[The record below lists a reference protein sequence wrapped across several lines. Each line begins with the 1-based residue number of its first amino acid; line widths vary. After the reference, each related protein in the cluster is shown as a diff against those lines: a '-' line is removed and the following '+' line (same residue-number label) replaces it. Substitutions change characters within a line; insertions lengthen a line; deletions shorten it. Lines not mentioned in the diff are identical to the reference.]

1 MKLYKKLI
9 LSIAALGLTT
19 AVFADDWDDYSEETE
34 EPTVTVSGKVEMNAR
49 AYVDQRDAKD
59 DRLDVDEWKTDVF
72 PSGKVN
78 VNYSGLSSDVS
89 MTLKFD
95 KNSLANGYYWDILD
109 EFTAR
114 AYVGNAQFEAGKMRV
129 VWGKG
134 DKIHVLDNFNA
145 NDYTDYIV
153 PDYIDRR
160 ISEPMLRAVY
170 STNNNVKFEAIYTPM
185 MTVDRLGTG
194 VWEPKA
200 AAALQG
206 NVKTLAMAAYAETV
220 NGAEKARIFAA
231 ETAALKALMDAG
243 NTEASTEMTKRVT
256 DYIKNQNL
264 DAITAKIMGGASA
277 TDAFNAVVGEVYG
290 EKIHELVTN
299 KGLPPATATSLV
311 LASEY
316 SDYVQTTLSNAV
328 TAQNLALT
336 NLSGLSNDSSFLY
349 PDTMQ
354 LKYGQAGARMTFTVG
369 GADLGVS
376 YYYGHL
382 KQPSFNAEKF
392 TKAMATYL
400 ATGNMAESDKFLA
413 YDRVQIFGLEG
424 AGILFG
430 RLNSRFEAA
439 YNMTDDIAGDDPA
452 VHNNSIGW
460 VAGFDIDLPIH
471 NINFNVQENGKYIL
485 GGDDIKKKPYDVDAD
500 ANDCFTNN
508 KLIVDIT
515 DTWNHEKIKLDLKG
529 IWGIERG
536 DLIVMP
542 TLTFVIK
549 DDFNLNLS
557 GMYIWCKDSD
567 SEFDGWERNS
577 FAQIGVKYQF

>member
-170 STNNNVKFEAIYTPM
+170 STNNNVKFEAIWTPM
-185 MTVDRLGTG
+185 MTADRLGTG

-200 AAALQG
+200 TKSLAAAIESS
-206 NVKTLAMAAYAETV
+206 VK
-220 NGAEKARIFAA
+220 GADGKLGKAT
-231 ETAALKALMDAG
+231 TAKVEAGTKLSVINALKARYDVANG
-243 NTEASTEMTKRVT
+243 VV
-256 DYIKNQNL
+256 
-264 DAITAKIMGGASA
+264 TAKGGTASA
-277 TDAFNAVVGEVYG
+277 EEIA
-290 EKIHELVTN
+290 ELTA
-299 KGLPPATATSLV
+299 AT
-311 LASEY
+311 
-316 SDYVQTTLSNAV
+316 
-328 TAQNLALT
+328 TALI
-336 NLSGLSNDSSFLY
+336 
-349 PDTMQ
+349 
-354 LKYGQAGARMTFTVG
+354 GA
-369 GADLGVS
+369 
-376 YYYGHL
+376 
-382 KQPSFNAEKF
+382 
-392 TKAMATYL
+392 
-400 ATGNMAESDKFLA
+400 
-413 YDRVQIFGLEG
+413 
-424 AGILFG
+424 
-430 RLNSRFEAA
+430 
-439 YNMTDDIAGDDPA
+439 
-452 VHNNSIGW
+452 
-460 VAGFDIDLPIH
+460 
-471 NINFNVQENGKYIL
+471 
-485 GGDDIKKKPYDVDAD
+485 
-500 ANDCFTNN
+500 
-508 KLIVDIT
+508 
-515 DTWNHEKIKLDLKG
+515 
-529 IWGIERG
+529 
-536 DLIVMP
+536 
-542 TLTFVIK
+542 IK
-549 DDFNLNLS
+549 DRKS
-557 GMYIWCKDSD
+557 
-567 SEFDGWERNS
+567 
-577 FAQIGVKYQF
+577 VV

>member
-160 ISEPMLRAVY
+160 ISEPMFRAVY
-170 STNNNVKFEAIYTPM
+170 STNNNIKFEAIWTPM
-185 MTVDRLGTG
+185 MTADRLGTG

-200 AAALQG
+200 SKNLTTKVTEMMTSQIASS
-206 NVKTLAMAAYAETV
+206 MAGGLVTPSTI
-220 NGAEKARIFAA
+220 G
-231 ETAALKALMDAG
+231 ALM
-243 NTEASTEMTKRVT
+243 
-256 DYIKNQNL
+256 
-264 DAITAKIMGGASA
+264 
-277 TDAFNAVVGEVYG
+277 NA
-290 EKIHELVTN
+290 
-299 KGLPPATATSLV
+299 
-311 LASEY
+311 
-316 SDYVQTTLSNAV
+316 
-328 TAQNLALT
+328 
-336 NLSGLSNDSSFLY
+336 SSFDPNSLY
-349 PDTMQ
+349 PDTQ
-354 LKYGQAGARMTFTVG
+354 TLKYGQAGARMTFTVG
-369 GADLGVS
+369 GADLGFS
-376 YYYGHL
+376 YYYGHN
-382 KQPSFNAEKF
+382 KQPSANVKKMFEANAAAVMKTAANESPLG
-392 TKAMATYL
+392 TTLDATLNQYIAAIDL
-400 ATGNMAESDKFLA
+400 PELE
-413 YDRVQIFGLEG
+413 YDTVQIFGFEG

-430 RLNSRFEAA
+430 RLNSRFEVA
-439 YNMTDDIAGDDPA
+439 YNLTEDFKGDDPW
-452 VHNNSIGW
+452 VHNNSLGW

-471 NINFNVQENGKYIL
+471 NINFNIQENGKYIL
-485 GGDDIKKKPYDVDAD
+485 NYDKIEDNVFSPLAGTPYAAYASKFSGSYKEYDVDYTGAD
-500 ANDCFTNN
+500 TPWNN

-542 TLTFVIK
+542 TLTFVVK

-557 GMYIWCKDSD
+557 GMYIWCKNSD
-567 SEFDGWERNS
+567 SEFDGWEHNS